1 MEVRLNAPAEDI
13 LFQAVVKA
21 AKGVKAHEVSATF
34 TGQSTW
40 PFSKFLRQLLSSLG
54 LHANYRPFYYSVSH
68 RCTAHT
74 GWLPLQSLDQLFSLV
89 TPRIR
94 LVRKQSRP
102 RKRLQTETP
111 TLIVPYTGAVQA
123 EGQVMDLQSLMALN
137 QALMTQQCW
146 LMSCMLRASGCVF
159 NSH

>member
-1 MEVRLNAPAEDI
+1 MEVRLNAPAENI

-21 AKGVKAHEVSATF
+21 AKGVKVHEVSATF
-34 TGQSTW
+34 SGQTTW
-40 PFSKFLRQLLSSLG
+40 TLSKFLRQLLSSLG
-54 LHANYRPFYYSVSH
+54 LPPHYRPFYYSVSH

-74 GWLPLQSLDQLFSLV
+74 GWLPLQSLDQLFSLT

-102 RKRLQTETP
+102 RKRLQAESS
-111 TLIVPYTGAVQA
+111 TLIVPYSGAVQA
-123 EGQVMDLQSLMALN
+123 EGQALDLRSMLALN

-146 LMSCMLRASGCVF
+146 LMSCMLQASF